1 MNEGLA
7 YYKGMDNV
15 FAVCGFSLPFPLPK
29 DYRQDV
35 YFYPCNSPWG
45 FATWRDRWE
54 KVNLDYFDRE
64 AELKKNRC
72 RYKAFVSI
80 GFLSKVF

>member
-1 MNEGLA
+1 MAG
-7 YYKGMDNV
+7 
-15 FAVCGFSLPFPLPK
+15 SL
-29 DYRQDV
+29 
-35 YFYPCNSPWG
+35 G
-45 FATWRDRWE
+45 